1 MTTKQEKQA
10 LIDADNAR
18 MGRVLLVIAKV
29 AAVLA
34 VIGAIALT
42 VRWFQE
48 REQNRLF
55 GVNIVGINHTDY
67 GIDFYVNGYMGGGIA
82 AHSGGNKSA
91 CCLDIP
97 AHYKQGLTVR
107 VVWQSTLEPV
117 GSDVYQTRDVPVPP
131 YDANQVAQFSVHFL
145 RSGEIKVLAATTGR
159 RDPDYPIKD
168 PL

>member
-1 MTTKQEKQA
+1 MTPRQEKQA

-34 VIGAIALT
+34 VFGAIALT

-67 GIDFYVNGYMGGGIA
+67 GVDFYVDGYWGAGISPHGGG
-82 AHSGGNKSA
+82 GKSV
-91 CCLDIP
+91 CCLPLP
-97 AHYKQGLTVR
+97 AHYKPGLTVR

-145 RSGEIKVLAATTGR
+145 RSGEIKVLAATT
-159 RDPDYPIKD
+159 DSTNPDYPIKD

>member
-1 MTTKQEKQA
+1 MTPRQEKQA

-34 VIGAIALT
+34 VFGAIALT

-55 GVNIVGINHTDY
+55 GVGITGINHTDY
-67 GIDFYVNGYMGGGIA
+67 GIDFYVNGYMGGSIS
-82 AHSGGNKSA
+82 AHGGGAGSV
-91 CCLDIP
+91 CCLSIP
-97 AHYKQGLTVR
+97 AHYKPGLMVQ
-107 VVWQSTLEPV
+107 VVWKSTVESPD
-117 GSDVYQTRDVPVPP
+117 GNAFKTRDVPVPP

-145 RSGEIKVLAATTGR
+145 RSGEIKALAASTGML
-159 RDPDYPIKD
+159 DPDYPIKD
-168 PL
+168 PH